1 MKKELGLA
9 ARKSGVLFSSIF
21 FCLRHGQISIQFIF
35 EKTRRKRKPHH
46 GQISIPSAV
55 YFEKDGRS
63 KTEAKATTTKKLIRA
78 KVH

>member
-9 ARKSGVLFSSIF
+9 ARKSGVLFFINF
-21 FCLRHGQISIQFIF
+21 FVCVLPVLERA
-35 EKTRRKRKPHH
+35 RH